1 MKEGSF
7 PEMKK
12 FLLTTVAFGALAV
25 PAMAADMAPAPYYKA
40 PVPVVLPA
48 WTGFYVGVN
57 GGYGWSNGSAAETPF
72 QNFPSAVAVV
82 PGATANPKLDGAL
95 FGVHGG
101 YNWQTGAFVLG
112 IEGDWDAAGLNNS
125 AQGVFADPLLGSG
138 GTATDGL
145 MVHQDVQWLA
155 TVRGRLGY
163 TWGSS
168 MVYATGGG
176 AWESLRTNALLST
189 DTSGGTFSQS
199 SAASFTNTRSGYAV
213 GAGYEWMINP
223 NWIARVEYLHYGFS
237 GGGSTFALPVG
248 CGFGGAGATCGGN
261 IASNN
266 NSIDT
271 VRAALSYKF
280 W

>member
-1 MKEGSF
+1 
-7 PEMKK
+7 MKK
-12 FLLTTVAFGALAV
+12 FLLTTAAFGALAV

-57 GGYGWSNGSAAETPF
+57 GGYGWSNGTVTETPF
-72 QNFPSAVAVV
+72 QNFSGAAV
-82 PGATANPKLDGAL
+82 PGATGNPKLDGAV

-112 IEGDWDAAGLNNS
+112 VEGDWDAAGLNNS
-125 AQGVFADPLLGSG
+125 TQGVFSDPTTAPSD
-138 GTATDGL
+138 ATDGL

-176 AWESLRTNALLST
+176 AWESLRTNVLLSANT
-189 DTSGGTFSQS
+189 ATAFATS

-237 GGGSTFALPVG
+237 GDGNTFALPVNCSFHG
-248 CGFGGAGATCGGN
+248 PGATCGGN
-261 IASNN
+261 IASSNN
-266 NSIDT
+266 NIDM

>member
-1 MKEGSF
+1 
-7 PEMKK
+7 MKK

-57 GGYGWSNGSAAETPF
+57 GGYGWSNGTVTETPYQNFSSAAVGLAGP
-72 QNFPSAVAVV
+72 VV
-82 PGATANPKLDGAL
+82 PGATGNPKLDGAV

-112 IEGDWDAAGLNNS
+112 VEGDWDAAGLNNS
-125 AQGVFADPLLGSG
+125 TQGVFSDPTTAPSD
-138 GTATDGL
+138 ATDGL
-145 MVHQDVQWLA
+145 MVHQDIQWLA

-176 AWESLRTNALLST
+176 AWESLRTNVLLST
-189 DTSGGTFSQS
+189 NTAAFGATSA
-199 SAASFTNTRSGYAV
+199 AASFTNTRSGYAV

-223 NWIARVEYLHYGFS
+223 NWIARVEYLHYGFGDS
-237 GGGSTFALPVG
+237 GNTFGLPVS
-248 CGFGGAGATCGGN
+248 CGIVAGGACGGN
-261 IASNN
+261 FASSN

>member
-1 MKEGSF
+1 
-7 PEMKK
+7 MKK
-12 FLLTTVAFGALAV
+12 LLLATVAFGMLAL
-25 PAMAADMAPAPYYKA
+25 PAAAADMGAPMYKAPA
-40 PVPVVLPA
+40 PVPVLPA
-48 WTGFYVGVN
+48 WQGFYVGVN
-57 GGYGWSNGSAAETPF
+57 GGYGWSNGSVTESPF
-72 QNFPSAVAVV
+72 QNFAAPFAFV
-82 PGATANPKLDGAL
+82 PAGTANPKLEGAL

-101 YNWQTGAFVLG
+101 YNWQWGTWVLG
-112 IEGDWDAAGLNNS
+112 VEGDFDGAGLNNS
-125 AQGVFADPLLGSG
+125 AAGVFADPLGGSG

-145 MVHQDVQWLA
+145 MVHQNVEWLA

-176 AWESLRTNALLST
+176 AWESIKTNVLLST
-189 DTSGGTFSQS
+189 DTSAGVFSQS
-199 SAASFTNTRSGYAV
+199 AAGSFTNTRSGYAV
-213 GAGYEWMINP
+213 GAGYEWMINS

-237 GGGSTFALPVG
+237 GGGNTFALPVG
-248 CGFGGAGATCGGN
+248 CGVVAGGVCGGN
-261 IASNN
+261 ISSNN

>member
-1 MKEGSF
+1 MKR
-7 PEMKK
+7 
-12 FLLTTVAFGALAV
+12 FLLTTVAFGMLAL
-25 PAMAADMAPAPYYKA
+25 PAMAADLTPVYKA
-40 PVPVVLPA
+40 PVPVALPT

-57 GGYGWSNGSAAETPF
+57 GGYGWSNGAVTETPF
-72 QNFPSAVAVV
+72 QNFASAVPVI
-82 PGATANPKLDGAL
+82 PGATGNPKLDGAI

-112 IEGDWDAAGLNNS
+112 VEGDWDAAGLNNS
-125 AQGVFADPLLGSG
+125 AQGVFADPLGTG
-138 GTATDGL
+138 GTDGL

-176 AWESLRTNALLST
+176 AWENLRTNVLLST
-189 DTSGGTFSQS
+189 DTATGTFATS
-199 SAASFTNTRSGYAV
+199 SATSFTNTRSGYAV

-237 GGGSTFALPVG
+237 GGGNTFALPVN
-248 CGFGGAGATCGGN
+248 CGVGGAGATCGGN
-261 IASNN
+261 ISGSNN
-266 NSIDT
+266 NIDT

>member
-1 MKEGSF
+1 
-7 PEMKK
+7 MKK

-57 GGYGWSNGSAAETPF
+57 GGYGWSNSNITETSPQSPF
-72 QNFPSAVAVV
+72 VPSA
-82 PGATANPKLDGAL
+82 TTSPKLDGAL

-101 YNWQTGAFVLG
+101 YNYQTGAFVLG
-112 IEGDWDAAGLNNS
+112 VEGDWDAAGMNNS
-125 AQGVFADPLLGSG
+125 AQGVFPDALSA
-138 GTATDGL
+138 TALDGV
-145 MVHQDVQWLA
+145 MIHQDIRWLA

-176 AWESLRTNALLST
+176 AWEDVRTNALLST
-189 DTSGGTFSQS
+189 NTATGTFATST
-199 SAASFTNTRSGYAV
+199 AGAFTNTRSGYAV

-223 NWIARVEYLHYGFS
+223 NWIARVEYLHYGFT
-237 GGGSTFALPVG
+237 GGGNTNALAVD
-248 CGFGGAGATCGGN
+248 CGFAGGVCSSN
-261 IASNN
+261 IASGNN
-266 NSIDT
+266 NIDT

>member
-1 MKEGSF
+1 MKR
-7 PEMKK
+7 
-12 FLLTTVAFGALAV
+12 FLLTTVAFGMLAL
-25 PAMAADMAPAPYYKA
+25 PAMAADLTPVYKA
-40 PVPVVLPA
+40 PVPVALPT

-57 GGYGWSNGSAAETPF
+57 GGYGWSNGTITETPF
-72 QNFPSAVAVV
+72 QNFASAVPVI
-82 PGATANPKLDGAL
+82 PGATGNPKLDGAI

-125 AQGVFADPLLGSG
+125 AQGIFADPLGTGGS
-138 GTATDGL
+138 DGL

-176 AWESLRTNALLST
+176 AWESLRTNVLLST
-189 DTSGGTFSQS
+189 DTAAGTFATS

-237 GGGSTFALPVG
+237 GGGNTFAFRSAAVSVVPVPL
-248 CGFGGAGATCGGN
+248 AAATFP
-261 IASNN
+261 AATTT
-266 NSIDT
+266 SIRC
-271 VRAALSYKF
+271 VRL
-280 W
+280 